1 MFYKIIE
8 NNYISGIGSTQA
20 AVAGVNEIT
29 EAEYNS
35 IMDAIR
41 NKPADTETE
50 IYKLTVELEWV
61 AVEPEPIPEIE
72 IDPFDNEDYAAG
84 YEQAL
89 LDLMELD
96 ADILEEA

>member
-1 MFYKIIE
+1 MFYKTIE
-8 NNYISGIGSTQA
+8 NNFIIGIGSTQA

-41 NKPADTETE
+41 NKPADTETAA
-50 IYKLTVELEWV
+50 YKLNNGLEWV
-61 AVEPEPIPEIE
+61 AVEPEPIPEP
-72 IDPFDNEDYAAG
+72 DPFDNEDYAAG

-89 LDLMELD
+89 LDLMELEM
-96 ADILEEA
+96 AEIEEEA